1 MKYQLNQKLGDI
13 MNLDFSHKPNYF
25 LFAQLLVR
33 FIETQSKQQNMSQ
46 LNISFEQLEQ
56 IFQGDSA
63 ATTINLEGILNIAD
77 EYQVETLTG
86 DQKLISNYQINS
98 EQSQLQLELNPA
110 AVEAVIQ
117 GKALISPDA
126 TLHQ

>member
-1 MKYQLNQKLGDI
+1 

-77 EYQVETLTG
+77 EYKVETLSG
-86 DQKLISNYQINS
+86 DQKLIELYQIDHEQLNLTLDLNAQAIS
-98 EQSQLQLELNPA
+98 EL
-110 AVEAVIQ
+110 IQ
-117 GKALISPDA
+117 GKALIAPDA
-126 TLHQ
+126 TLQE